1 MSWIDQ
7 VPIEKAT
14 GLLKKMFDGAI
25 KRTGRVWKIMHVMSL
40 NPEAMRESYRLFG
53 TVVLG
58 ESPLSRV
65 QRELLGIV
73 VSKELNC
80 HY

>member
-1 MSWIDQ
+1 MPWIDQ
-7 VPIEKAT
+7 VPIDKAT

-40 NPEAMRESYRLFG
+40 NPEAMRDSYRMYG
-53 TVVLG
+53 TVVSG
-58 ESPLSRV
+58 GSPLSRV
-65 QRELLGIV
+65 QRELLAIV

>member
-1 MSWIDQ
+1 MSWISQIPVD
-7 VPIEKAT
+7 KAT
-14 GLLKKMFDGAI
+14 GLLKKLYDDAV
-25 KRTGRVWKIMHVMSL
+25 KRSGRVWNVTHVMSL
-40 NPEAMRESYRLFG
+40 NPETMRDSNKFYR
-53 TVVLG
+53 TVVYG

-65 QRELLGIV
+65 QRELLAVV

>member
-1 MSWIDQ
+1 MPWIDQ
-7 VPIEKAT
+7 VPIDKAA

-25 KRTGRVWKIMHVMSL
+25 KRTGRVWKIMQVMSL
-40 NPEAMRESYRLFG
+40 NPEAMRDSYRMYY

-65 QRELLGIV
+65 QRELLAIV